1 MMDIRGLFRRGRT
14 AAAGPM
20 GVQVRLKAH
29 NRPSA
34 QRAGLVLPGPLWWAL
49 VLAVAFYAMAH
60 VSVMEGVWPV
70 HGTAPGGG
78 ALLGRD
84 VFALAAWLLLLA
96 ALRWLRFQGRW
107 AIVVFPVLI
116 FCLARPELFQVFS
129 DPAYQARGAAKT
141 RANELK
147 ATRSRLSTIGR
158 AYGPE
163 RQEEVYRGP
172 PPPLPDPFRQAVGKV
187 TSPGDVLSGFA
198 TNASVFIAPLAL
210 LLGYLAARRRERLR
224 KFREK
229 RLLPFALLMCVFGVL
244 AFVYTSAAT
253 GKVGNTTPW
262 ELFLPVFV
270 AVWAATLADDAY
282 NLARPGQVV
291 APRRLG
297 ALFLYGVL
305 PIVPFLRIH
314 ELGLTIVLA
323 LAMAAMLLVGTR
335 RGWWAALLLVVWTG
349 MAYEVFQH
357 DQRSQIRFELAYHPY
372 KPLAAFPSDSAR
384 NVWAGKLHQM
394 KLFDANVLEGDVLG
408 TGAGRGHGETAP
420 NSADDGYITLFAAQW
435 GLLGGVALVLLY
447 TLFLMH
453 LFAAAAREEGAFE
466 RTLITGLA
474 MLIGVPFWLAALG
487 GMRVVPLT
495 GVVAAFAAN
504 GGAKLLAS
512 AFGVGVIAGLSHLRT
527 EEERLQN
534 ALAAPPVAPSAPGVR
549 VR

>member
-1 MMDIRGLFRRGRT
+1 VKLAGLFRRHT
-14 AAAGPM
+14 PHEAGPE
-20 GVQVRLKAH
+20 GVRVRLKPH
-29 NRPSA
+29 NLPSA
-34 QRAGLVLPGPLWWAL
+34 QRSGRVLPGPLWWVL
-49 VLAVAFYAMAH
+49 LLAVAFFALAH
-60 VSVMEGVWPV
+60 ASVMQGVWPV
-70 HGTAPGGG
+70 HGTAPRSD
-78 ALLGRD
+78 ATLGRD
-84 VFALAAWLLLLA
+84 LFALGAWLALLA
-96 ALRWLRFQGRW
+96 ALRWMRFQGRW
-107 AIVVFPVLI
+107 AIVVFPILI
-116 FCLARPELFQVFS
+116 FCLARPELFQVFT
-129 DPAYQARGAAKT
+129 DPAYQAHGAAKA
-141 RANELK
+141 RANDLK
-147 ATRSRLSTIGR
+147 ATRSRLSTINR
-158 AYGPE
+158 AYTPQ
-163 RQEEVYRGP
+163 RLEEVYQGP
-172 PPPLPDPFRQAVGKV
+172 PPPLPDPFREAVGGV
-187 TSPGDVLSGFA
+187 GGPGDVLAGFA
-198 TNASVFIAPLAL
+198 TNASVFVAPLAL

-224 KFREK
+224 RFRE
-229 RLLPFALLMCVFGVL
+229 RRAIPFAVLMALFFVL
-244 AFVYTSAAT
+244 AFAYTSAAT

-297 ALFLYGVL
+297 MLLLYGVL
-305 PIVPFLRIH
+305 PIIPFLRIH

-323 LAMAAMLLVGTR
+323 VSMAAMLLVGTR
-335 RGWWAALLLVVWTG
+335 RGWWAVLLLVVWTG

-372 KPLAAFPSDSAR
+372 RSLSELPNDSAR
-384 NVWAGKLHQM
+384 AAWAAKLHQM
-394 KLFDANVLEGDVLG
+394 KLFDANVLAGGLVG
-408 TGAGRGHGETAP
+408 QGAGRGHGETAP
-420 NSADDGYITLFAAQW
+420 NAADDGYITLFAAQW

-447 TLFLMH
+447 ALFLMH

-512 AFGVGVIAGLSHLRT
+512 AFGVGVVAGLSHLRT

-534 ALAAPPVAPSAPGVR
+534 ALAAPSATPRERGVR
-549 VR
+549 VL